1 MRAHPSRFVLATIA
15 LSAVLAATRAM
26 AAGPTVGQCLAATE
40 TSLKLRT
47 DHKLRGA
54 RTQALV
60 CSAASCPAEVREEC
74 LHRVT
79 EMNAAIPTVVFTVK
93 GPSGDELAAV
103 KVSMDG
109 EVVATQLDGSA
120 IALDAGSHRFTF
132 EAEGA
137 APSSKTLIIHEGEKN
152 RREAVALGPVAP
164 TPPPAM
170 VPAPAPEPKEPEP
183 ASPSIP
189 GQKQRI
195 AGIVVGGAGAVGLV
209 VGGVFGGLT
218 SASNERSSAVSDGAA
233 STAAFVIGAVLVGG
247 GAALYFLAPKE
258 ASQPAPTVGVAVGP
272 GSLALRGTF

>member
-1 MRAHPSRFVLATIA
+1 
-15 LSAVLAATRAM
+15 
-26 AAGPTVGQCLAATE
+26 
-40 TSLKLRT
+40 
-47 DHKLRGA
+47 
-54 RTQALV
+54 
-60 CSAASCPAEVREEC
+60 
-74 LHRVT
+74 
-79 EMNAAIPTVVFTVK
+79 VK

-218 SASNERSSAVSDGAA
+218 ISAWGSANRECPTHTNCSTSASNERSSAVSDGAA